1 LGQLDPAAVAAAY
14 AVFTAHFHDADIQAN
29 IRASKEEQYQEG
41 FLRDLFV
48 HVLGYTL
55 NPQKGYELTTEY
67 KNEKGAKKADGAIL
81 VEGKALAHAF
91 GMQARESPER
101 RDGVSGEEV
110 ESTYMR
116 SFEVP
121 ERPSQG

>member
-1 LGQLDPAAVAAAY
+1 MALFQSAVLRKHLGQLDPAAVAAAY

-48 HVLGYTL
+48 KVLGYTL

-67 KNEKGAKKADGAIL
+67 KNEKGAKKADVAIL
-81 VEGKALAHAF
+81 VEGC
-91 GMQARESPER
+91 
-101 RDGVSGEEV
+101 
-110 ESTYMR
+110 
-116 SFEVP
+116 
-121 ERPSQG
+121 